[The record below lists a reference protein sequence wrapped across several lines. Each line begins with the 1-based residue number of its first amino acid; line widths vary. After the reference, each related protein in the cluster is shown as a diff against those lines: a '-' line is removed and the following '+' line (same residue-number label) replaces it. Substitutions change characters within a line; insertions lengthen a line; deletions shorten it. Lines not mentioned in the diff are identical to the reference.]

1 MNAYNGY
8 LERKLA
14 EEMSAGD
21 PSERIDEIGAPV
33 DDGVTPCADNFL

>member
-14 EEMSAGD
+14 EEMAAGD
-21 PSERIDEIGAPV
+21 PVRNASPSVMLQRTTV
-33 DDGVTPCADNFL
+33 